1 MAFQIKNIAKWIKI
15 LDDLGID
22 IGDFDIKKLAG
33 LGSGSGLG
41 DVLSMFDDSKQDV
54 DGGLLEQF
62 IGKEAGSLTDLLG
75 NDDDDDD
82 DNDNLV
88 STLLGAVDSDDT
100 PNSGVGFGGLLG
112 SVLGGGD
119 DSDGG
124 GILGSVLGS
133 VLGGDDKDDDD
144 DDSPLDSIIDS
155 IF

>member
-41 DVLSMFDDSKQDV
+41 DILSMFDESKQDV

-82 DNDNLV
+82 DENDNLV
-88 STLLGAVDSDDT
+88 ATLLGAVDSDDT
-100 PNSGVGFGGLLG
+100 PNSGVGFSGLLG
-112 SVLGGGD
+112 SVLGN
-119 DSDGG
+119 
-124 GILGSVLGS
+124 
-133 VLGGDDKDDDD
+133 VLGGDDKDDD